1 MDDIQTQDMQTQ
13 DTGADSQEAVVEEG
27 ALDSTTEKTA
37 KTYSDTELA
46 DIVKREVDRATART
60 AKKVQ
65 KDWENRPEVQF
76 FKKAGIDPN
85 EALSR
90 WEAQQAQA
98 YVEQGVDP
106 AIAQQMAAIQAQT
119 LQAQQGLLD
128 TRLDVEEARLGAQ
141 LEKDG
146 LAQDWSEIRDDVR
159 DFARKTGLG
168 LEQALYAVAGPKLL
182 QKIRSN
188 TEAATLA
195 RVRERAGRGVESA
208 EGGGGL
214 EKLGLSAE
222 ELAFARETG
231 FDPKEYA
238 ALKNTS
244 DLDSYLK
251 LKSRK

>member
-1 MDDIQTQDMQTQ
+1 MEEQILDTQTHDISGDDGQ
-13 DTGADSQEAVVEEG
+13 DTTSEVAAGNDGQQNQSEKKMFAQE
-27 ALDSTTEKTA
+27 
-37 KTYSDTELA
+37 
-46 DIVKREVDRATART
+46 EVDRVVTERLNRER
-60 AKKVQ
+60 KKWQ
-65 KDWENRPEVQF
+65 KEIDSRPEVQF
-76 FKKAGIDPN
+76 FKKAGIDPSD
-85 EALSR
+85 ALNR
-90 WEAQQAQA
+90 WEAQQTQA
-98 YVEQGVDP
+98 YVDQGVDP

-128 TRLDVEEARLGAQ
+128 TRLDVEETRLGSQ

-146 LAQDWSEIRDDVR
+146 LAQDWTEIRDDVR

-188 TEAATLA
+188 TETATLA
-195 RVRERAGRGVESA
+195 RVKERAQRGVESA
-208 EGGGGL
+208 EGGGEL

-222 ELAFARETG
+222 ELAFARG
-231 FDPKEYA
+231 SGYDLKEYA
-238 ALKNTS
+238 ALKNAS